1 MAEADSETL
10 ARRMPAYALLRA
22 AVAQDAD
29 AAVLI
34 VTEARKAGTLDRLV
48 FSVVHL
54 AARAM
59 LGAEGWD
66 VPKVLRVIDEWMDQA
81 AAGAGPERAT

>member
-1 MAEADSETL
+1 MAEADGETL

-22 AVAQDAD
+22 AVAQDQD
-29 AAVLI
+29 TLVLI
-34 VTEARKAGTLDRLV
+34 VMEAYKAGTLDHLV
-48 FSVVHL
+48 FNVVHL

-66 VPKVLRVIDEWMDQA
+66 VPRVLRVIDEWMLQA
-81 AAGAGPERAT
+81 VSGAGPERAT